1 MEPALVGLIIT
12 SLAVPI
18 ASFIT
23 WLLNRKKNV
32 ADIYQVITSSSQS
45 AVGTMQSAME
55 TLNIEL
61 TNAQD
66 RIDELTNENREMKRE
81 LNMLHQ
87 SNALLQQE
95 NESLHRRVNEISE
108 TLSAV
113 QTLQNGSSHT

>member
-1 MEPALVGLIIT
+1 MEPAIIIAII
-12 SLAVPI
+12 SMLAVPV

-45 AVGTMQSAME
+45 AVGTMQAAME

-61 TNAQD
+61 VNAQD
-66 RIDELTNENREMKRE
+66 RIDELTIENRDMKRE
-81 LNMLHQ
+81 MNTLHQ

-108 TLSAV
+108 TLAAV
-113 QTLQNGSSHT
+113 QKLQNGSSRT

>member
-1 MEPALVGLIIT
+1 MEPAIIIAIV
-12 SLAVPI
+12 SMLAVPI

-45 AVGTMQSAME
+45 AVGTMQAAME

-61 TNAQD
+61 VNAQD
-66 RIDELTNENREMKRE
+66 RIDELTIENRDMKKE
-81 LNMLHQ
+81 LNLLHQ
-87 SNALLQQE
+87 SNALMQQE

-108 TLSAV
+108 TLAAV
-113 QTLQNGSSHT
+113 QTLQNGSSRT